1 MMMGKNRLKNPAVEK
16 VIEVQNVSFTYGC
29 HPVLENV
36 DIAINR
42 GEAVGV
48 TGPNG
53 AGKTTLLNLI
63 MGQIK
68 PQRGRVLLLGREA
81 DKFREKSRIAYIP
94 QKATFINP
102 SFPASVLEVVVSGLV
117 AGKGLLRLFNSR
129 DYQAAEDALHMVG
142 LGGLGRRPLSSL
154 SGGQQQRVFIAR
166 ALAGRPEILIM
177 DEPTVGI
184 DSASRQEINHLL
196 KLLNREYNVTLLIV
210 SHDNEWLSDVINRKV
225 CLNMHVCSC
234 QHRNNFTL
242 APGNCLGFKPS
253 Y

>member
-1 MMMGKNRLKNPAVEK
+1 MPPKTENEK
-16 VIEVQNVSFTYGC
+16 VIEIENVSFTYGC
-29 HPVLENV
+29 HPVLEDV
-36 DIAINR
+36 DLSISR

-53 AGKTTLLNLI
+53 AGKTTLLKLI
-63 MGQIK
+63 MGQLK
-68 PQRGRVLLLGREA
+68 PQRGRVMLLGREA
-81 DKFREKSRIAYIP
+81 DKFRERSRIAYIP

-117 AGKGLLRLFNSR
+117 AGKGLFRLFNSG
-129 DYQAAEDALHMVG
+129 DYRAAEEALDMVG
-142 LGGLGRRPLSSL
+142 LGGLGRRPVSSL

-184 DSASRQEINHLL
+184 DSASRQEINNLL
-196 KLLNREYNVTLLIV
+196 KMLNRVNNVTLLIV
-210 SHDNEWLSDVINRKV
+210 SHDNEWLSDVINRKI

-234 QHRNNFTL
+234 QQRNNFAL
-242 APGNCLGFKPS
+242 APDSCLGFKPS